1 MYKKT
6 GLSKAEFK
14 VQRFPYTTWIAL
26 LGKFEFK
33 PNKADNILGIL
44 GMNKRFSLTTT
55 SGSQKNRRRI
65 GYNKANFLFLPFCET
80 E

>member
-6 GLSKAEFK
+6 GLSKAEVK

-33 PNKADNILGIL
+33 LNKADNILGIL
-44 GMNKRFSLTTT
+44 GMKKRFSL
-55 SGSQKNRRRI
+55 RI
-65 GYNKANFLFLPFCET
+65 GEG
-80 E
+80 